1 MVGKAVG
8 HILARRMDVLAPE
21 SVLQLLQ
28 THMIFFLSRMT
39 QGSMI
44 AKYDGWG
51 ELVWIFILLCCYT
64 LRHQQY
70 SAETSFPTFFSFLLA
85 KRKFGFFLS
94 SL

>member
-1 MVGKAVG
+1 MG

-28 THMIFFLSRMT
+28 THMIFFLSSMT

-44 AKYDGWG
+44 AKCDGWE
-51 ELVWIFILLCCYT
+51 ELVCIFILLCCYT
-64 LRHQQY
+64 SRHQQY
-70 SAETSFPTFFSFLLA
+70 SAEASIHTFFHFLLA
-85 KRKFGFFLS
+85 KRTFGIFLS